1 MASRTVGAHVVLD
14 GEKEYKQAL
23 SELNAGNRT
32 LATEM
37 TKLKAE
43 FKGQEGSIEALT
55 AKGDL
60 LQRQLQQQKDKVA
73 TLREAVK
80 YAANEYGESSK
91 ATQKWMQELN
101 LAEAAEINLQHALEG
116 NNEALAQ
123 AEAAAEEA
131 AQAQH
136 DLEVSAES
144 ASQTLED
151 ETEKMS
157 GMGDV
162 VSDLT
167 SKLGIQL
174 PNGAR
179 NALNGMSSLSSGT
192 VAAMGAAAAG
202 VALLIKGV
210 KELQQETIEAAARA
224 DEIMTQ
230 ATRMNIS
237 MSQYQQ
243 LQYASPFVDVD
254 VDTLASSLSKLT
266 QAMASAQAGGQAAKD
281 TFRELGV
288 SITNADGSLRD
299 AYDVWLDTMDALSNI
314 QNVTEQDAAAMELLG
329 KSASELAPI
338 YRDGT
343 DALREYSE
351 EAENN
356 YVMSDEQLE
365 RLGEVDDAWQKLQLD
380 IESNKNMI
388 GAEWAPTAKKA
399 LEAFDTLVNAAGK
412 ALIDSGLIEG
422 FGELLQL
429 CIDLITPI
437 SDLLS
442 KADDTP
448 GRLKPAQEA
457 IHGIALMI
465 AGAADAANW
474 LLGLLQTLTVVGAF
488 VKVGG
493 QTGLQRMGN
502 AAGFGYSSGNANN
515 FQRQQMIHNGTWD
528 QYSSYYGLNGSSGYE
543 LTASADSG
551 NVWVGEIDRNIYGY
565 NATGNDNWR
574 GGLTWVGENGPEV
587 VALPGGAQIYSAQ
600 ESRSMGGD
608 TFYIT
613 IDAKNVREFN
623 DIVKLAQSARVRGR
637 M

>member
-91 ATQKWMQELN
+91 ATQKWMQDLN
-101 LAEAAEINLQHALEG
+101 LAEAAEINLQHAIDE
-116 NNEALAQ
+116 NNQALQDAQ
-123 AEAAAEEA
+123 SATDDAAEAQKDLAEN
-131 AQAQH
+131 AQQTSEK
-136 DLEVSAES
+136 LEE
-144 ASQTLED
+144 
-151 ETEKMS
+151 ETDKMS

-167 SKLGIQL
+167 SKLGIHL
-174 PNGAR
+174 PQGAQ
-179 NALNGMSSLSSGT
+179 NALNGMSSLSAGT
-192 VAAMGAAAAG
+192 VAAMGVAVAG
-202 VALLIKGV
+202 VAALIDVV
-210 KELQQETIEAAARA
+210 KELQQQTIEAAARA

-230 ATRMNIS
+230 ATKMNIS
-237 MSQYQQ
+237 SAQYQQ

-266 QAMASAQAGGQAAKD
+266 QTMASAQEGSQAAKD
-281 TFRELGV
+281 AFRELGV
-288 SITNADGSLRD
+288 SITDADGSLRD

-314 QNVTEQDAAAMELLG
+314 QNVTEQDAAAMSLLG

-388 GAEWAPTAKKA
+388 AAEWAPAAKKA
-399 LEAFDTLVNAAGK
+399 LEAFDSLVNAAGK
-412 ALIDSGLIEG
+412 ALVDSGLIQN
-422 FGELLQL
+422 FATLLEVSLKIATSLTDLFDALPAWLNPLNQL
-429 CIDLITPI
+429 SNAFRGL
-437 SDLLS
+437 
-442 KADDTP
+442 
-448 GRLKPAQEA
+448 A
-457 IHGIALMI
+457 IVMGVV
-465 AGAADAANW
+465 ADAANIIEGIKPW
-474 LLGLLQTLTVVGAF
+474 NWGSGKLTTALGWNRNKGQLSYTQTALGYGDTSGNYYDPD
-488 VKVGG
+488 
-493 QTGLQRMGN
+493 TGLWTGN
-502 AAGFGYSSGNANN
+502 
-515 FQRQQMIHNGTWD
+515 
-528 QYSSYYGLNGSSGYE
+528 
-543 LTASADSG
+543 
-551 NVWVGEIDRNIYGY
+551 YGY

-574 GGLTWVGENGPEV
+574 GGLTWVGESGPEV

-613 IDAKNVREFN
+613 IDAKSVREFN